1 MTGEE
6 QTTSWATIAEII
18 TDGQQHNICHDA
30 AEVAKGAMPFQDE
43 ERLNTFTTR
52 FQAALE
58 SPSHPVGFGLD
69 AEYESSE
76 SYRTGRSRTPLVIPL
91 PYSVW
96 FPRIVVWC
104 KALDLLKHLSATSGT

>member
-1 MTGEE
+1 MTGKE
-6 QTTSWATIAEII
+6 QIKSWAEIAETI
-18 TDGQQHNICHDA
+18 TGGQQHNIRHNA

-43 ERLNTFTTR
+43 EKLNIFTTR

-58 SPSHPVGFGLD
+58 SPSHPIGFELD

-76 SYRTGRSRTPLVIPL
+76 SYRTGRSRIPLVIPL
-91 PYSVW
+91 PYNVW

-104 KALDLLKHLSATSGT
+104 KALDLLKHLSATSGL